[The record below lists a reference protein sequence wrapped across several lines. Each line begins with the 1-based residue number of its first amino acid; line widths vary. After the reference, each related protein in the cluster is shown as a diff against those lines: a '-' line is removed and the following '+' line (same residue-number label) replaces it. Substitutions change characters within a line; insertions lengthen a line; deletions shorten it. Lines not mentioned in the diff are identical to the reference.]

1 MIIKL
6 IEKFVIARIER
17 KIRNEGKEKVRAKEG
32 RQGRK
37 CMFLKLY
44 NTKYMKVVPLNGF
57 KKNHVENACYLNTVH
72 EFYIFF

>member
-32 RQGRK
+32 R
-37 CMFLKLY
+37 
-44 NTKYMKVVPLNGF
+44 
-57 KKNHVENACYLNTVH
+57 
-72 EFYIFF
+72 